1 MPILK
6 LILLAA
12 AILLGVFLLDR
23 LGLWAERRGWIF
35 WRKRRPSGN
44 ALGGT
49 MLELQ
54 KIFESGKARHV
65 IEAKHDARK
74 ETPDPGA
81 GGK

>member
-1 MPILK
+1 
-6 LILLAA
+6 
-12 AILLGVFLLDR
+12 
-23 LGLWAERRGWIF
+23 
-35 WRKRRPSGN
+35 
-44 ALGGT
+44 

-74 ETPDPGA
+74 ETPDPGT